1 MMVAKV
7 ELFVELC
14 KQNVA
19 KTIFSELNLGFVPDF
34 IFCAPWSGTCEKSSN
49 KYDSATL
56 FQHMAVMP
64 QGIVGTLHPYQAGCF
79 CRW

>member
-19 KTIFSELNLGFVPDF
+19 KTIFPELNLGFVPNF
-34 IFCAPWSGTCEKSSN
+34 IF
-49 KYDSATL
+49 
-56 FQHMAVMP
+56 
-64 QGIVGTLHPYQAGCF
+64 
-79 CRW
+79 

>member
-19 KTIFSELNLGFVPDF
+19 KTMFYELNLGFVPDF
-34 IFCAPWSGTCEKSSN
+34 RF
-49 KYDSATL
+49 
-56 FQHMAVMP
+56 
-64 QGIVGTLHPYQAGCF
+64 
-79 CRW
+79 